1 MVSGDEICRSN
12 PQFLFEVWTTDN
24 LLVCRSEIFL
34 NFYMKRGIRKTVSEL
49 VIDRGRPAKKQLYRL
64 CRPFWQ
70 LNTSLR
76 LLRLPERRPIFQRR
90 VGKLRVTTQFICIV
104 TAFPDE
110 KKFCEVHL
118 DFRTWSL
125 SKVYEFEVLGWS
137 QIKAFNWTRY
147 HTATPTLFYSF
158 FRNIRSWLEMGV
170 QKKSQQTACLN
181 NMWSNHG
188 NLFQNISDEDI
199 FFQWYRLQQSW

>member
-12 PQFLFEVWTTDN
+12 PQFLFEVWTMDN

-34 NFYMKRGIRKTVSEL
+34 NFYMKRGVRKTVSEL

-104 TAFPDE
+104 TAFADE
-110 KKFCEVHL
+110 KKFRL
-118 DFRTWSL
+118 SNLKSL
-125 SKVYEFEVLGWS
+125 ESILIRGVRMITDKGFQLNTVPHRHTDAVL
-137 QIKAFNWTRY
+137 QF
-147 HTATPTLFYSF
+147 L
-158 FRNIRSWLEMGV
+158 
-170 QKKSQQTACLN
+170 
-181 NMWSNHG
+181 
-188 NLFQNISDEDI
+188 
-199 FFQWYRLQQSW
+199 